1 MSNKNKPALETIH
14 RDLND
19 QVNFVSIKNFEVFL
33 ESLRTLV
40 DDLGDAIYL
49 PDFNNIGD
57 EPIESYSCPL
67 CGSTNLKTI
76 LMHKTSVLEWQ
87 KTGKMNTTHKRK
99 TCMACG
105 HLYYVDEHNKEVNQE

>member
-1 MSNKNKPALETIH
+1 MSNKNKPTIETIH

-19 QVNFVSIKNFEVFL
+19 QVNCVSINDVEGFL

-40 DDLGDAIYL
+40 DDLGDAIYV
-49 PDFNNIGD
+49 PDFNNLGD
-57 EPIESYSCPL
+57 EPPESYSCPV

-76 LMHKTSVLEWQ
+76 LMHETSALEWQ
-87 KTGKMNTTHKRK
+87 TTGKMNTTHKRK

-105 HLYYVDEHNKEVNQE
+105 HLYFVDENNKEIQE